1 MCGIVGYVGSREAT
15 SVLLDGLRRLEYR
28 GYDSSGIAVAHANGD
43 VDLRRR
49 VGKVDALTAS
59 LVREPIAGQVGIA
72 HTRWATHGQPSEE
85 NAHPHTDSR
94 GQLFLVHNGIIENY
108 RELRQE
114 LEKAGCV
121 FRSATDTEVA
131 AQLIGHYYQGDAV
144 AAVRQAIPRLRGSFA
159 FAMVFRDHPDQIIV
173 VRNRS
178 PLILGLGNG
187 ENFIG
192 SDPQALL
199 NYTRRVLFLDDEEMA
214 LITAGGVKVW
224 DLAGNERTKQPVE
237 LSYEAAAAELGSYP
251 HFMLKEIH
259 EQPQVI
265 RGLLQRYVAPDG
277 TRVNFPE
284 LGISPRDLVDVRRIF
299 IQACGTSWHAG
310 LIGKMLI
317 ERLARIP
324 VDTDISSEFR
334 YSDTVLEP
342 NTLVIGISQ
351 SGETA
356 DTLAGIVE
364 AKERGLKVIS
374 LCNVEGSSVA
384 RESDGVIYTAAGPE
398 IGVASTKAYT
408 AQIACLYL
416 LALHLGQVRW
426 FVDEERLAR
435 RLARLAT
442 VPEVM
447 EGTLRDDSGIVACA
461 QQYGSATN
469 FMFIGRGFGYP
480 SALEGALKLKE
491 ISYIHA
497 EAYPAGEL
505 KHGPIALIDER
516 MPVVAICTNGATY
529 EKMVSNV
536 EEVRARRGP
545 VIAIASDGNDHL
557 DHYAQHVIRV
567 PEITESFTP
576 FVVSIPLQ
584 LLAYHMA
591 VHRGCDVDK
600 PRNLAKS
607 VTVE

>member
-1 MCGIVGYVGSREAT
+1 MCGIVGYVGTREAT
-15 SVLLDGLRRLEYR
+15 GVLLDGLRRLEYR
-28 GYDSSGIAVAHANGD
+28 GYDSSGIAIAHGNGD

-49 VGKVDALTAS
+49 VGKVDALAES
-59 LVREPIAGQVGIA
+59 LEREPIAGQVGIA

-159 FAMVFRDHPDQIIV
+159 FAIVFRDHPDQLLV

-199 NYTRRVLFLDDEEMA
+199 SYTRRVLFLDDEEMA
-214 LITAGGVKVW
+214 LVTAAGVKVW
-224 DLAGNERTKQPVE
+224 DLAGHERTKQPVE

-265 RGLLQRYVAPDG
+265 RELLQRYVAPDG

-284 LGISPRDLVDVRRIF
+284 LGLGPRELVDVRRIF

-426 FVDEERLAR
+426 FVDQERLAR

-442 VPEVM
+442 VPDVM
-447 EGTLRDDSGIVACA
+447 EGTLRDDSAIVACA

-545 VIAIASDGNDHL
+545 VIAICSDGNDHL
-557 DHYAQHVIRV
+557 DHFAQHVIRV

-584 LLAYHMA
+584 LLAYYMA